1 MIALEFVSKSFF
13 GRSAL
18 EEVNL
23 KIPRGCLYGLI
34 GPGAAGK
41 TLVLKAISGLM
52 RPDSGRVVCDGQD
65 VGALSPI
72 ELEAYRR
79 KIGMQFQNNALFDF
93 MTVAENIA
101 FPLRRLFRLSE
112 AEIKAKVAERLER
125 VQLAG
130 FEERSPSGLSGGQK
144 RRIGIARATVTTPPI
159 VLYDEPAAGLDP
171 VTSLR
176 IFELLRA
183 EQRAAGSTVVMV
195 SSDVDRLLAVTD
207 RVGMMHE
214 GRIVFDGTT
223 TEARESTNPLIRQ
236 FLRGAL
242 NGPL

>member
-1 MIALEFVSKSFF
+1 MISLENVSKSFS
-13 GRSAL
+13 GRPAL
-18 EEVNL
+18 SEVNL
-23 KIPRGCLYGLI
+23 RVPSGCLYGLI

-41 TLVLKAISGLM
+41 TLVLKAICGLVL
-52 RPDSGRVVCDGQD
+52 PDFGRVVCNGND
-65 VGALSPI
+65 VAALSPN
-72 ELEAYRR
+72 ELALYRR
-79 KIGMQFQNNALFDF
+79 SIGMQFQNNALFDF

-101 FPLRRLFRLSE
+101 FPLRRLLALPEDEVRSR
-112 AEIKAKVAERLER
+112 VAERLER
-125 VQLAG
+125 VQLSG
-130 FEERSPSGLSGGQK
+130 FQDRLPSGLSGGQK
-144 RRIGIARATVTTPPI
+144 RRIGIARATVTMPPI

-183 EQRAAGSTVVMV
+183 EQRARNSTVVMV
-195 SSDVDRLLAVTD
+195 SSDIDRLLTVTD

-214 GRIVFDGTT
+214 GRVVFDGTT
-223 TEARESTNPLIRQ
+223 AEARESTNPLIRQ